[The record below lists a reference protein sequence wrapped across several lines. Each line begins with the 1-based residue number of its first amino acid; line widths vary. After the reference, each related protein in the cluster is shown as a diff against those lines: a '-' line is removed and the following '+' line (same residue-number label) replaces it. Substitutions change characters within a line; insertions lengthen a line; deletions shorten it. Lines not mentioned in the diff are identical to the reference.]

1 MSQNKTIQELIGKI
15 KATGDYEEIEK
26 GSQPLKNQ
34 IIFELHQDKEFSRG
48 CKVKYFDPE
57 TMPRYQRWIFMP
69 EFEGKEVILA
79 SYVKEDW
86 ALDGKESI
94 EQVIDH
100 IQNSGELNEEA
111 IDYLYSKKQ
120 YKAPEFSSF
129 DDEMYKEDCE
139 SNCREEENPE
149 DCYTDCFEEEY
160 YFFMSDYYDLEE
172 DLDYVSN
179 GNRTHWRKRTSQ
191 EYDFEWRYHYKDNWI
206 KHNDERMDPSKYE
219 DIRILIKGCT
229 YSMDFVTKLDGFF
242 PWEEGK
248 PYFRFVRIGDC
259 RITLEKFI
267 EVVNS

>member
-69 EFEGKEVILA
+69 EFEGQEVLLA
-79 SYVKEDW
+79 SYLKEDW

-94 EQVIDH
+94 NHFLAH
-100 IQNSGELNEEA
+100 IVNSSALLEEA
-111 IDYLYSKKQ
+111 IDYLYPLETNEE
-120 YKAPEFSSF
+120 PEMSDFENF
-129 DDEMYKEDCE
+129 MEMTDCE
-139 SNCREEENPE
+139 SGCAEVDEFDNCVKECLE
-149 DCYTDCFEEEY
+149 DEYYDFMGNYWVLEEY
-160 YFFMSDYYDLEE
+160 
-172 DLDYVSN
+172 LDQRPNSSYT
-179 GNRTHWRKRTSQ
+179 GWIKRDHH
-191 EYDFEWRYHYKDNWI
+191 EYPFEYRYHLKDNWI
-206 KHNDERMDPSKYE
+206 QKGHIRLNPSEYE
-219 DIRILIKGCT
+219 DIRILIKGSM
-229 YSMDFVTKLDGFF
+229 YSMDFVTRLDGFF
-242 PWEEGK
+242 PMIKGK

-267 EVVNS
+267 EIVNS